1 VLRLMLPVTIGL
13 GLINFNLLINSTLG
27 SLVSDDAPRAID
39 AAFRIYMLPQGM
51 FSVAVATVLFPQLSR
66 LAARRDYPGLR
77 AVTGVGFRQIALLLL
92 PAAAAIL
99 ALSVPIVRL
108 VYQRGEFDA
117 QSTRET
123 SEALFWFAFSLPFN
137 GWNLL
142 LTRTF
147 FSLQRPWLPTVLA
160 LGSLVVNAAVSF
172 ALYKPLGI
180 AGVVLGTAVSNAV
193 LTALEAQRLRR
204 ELGGLELTRSAR
216 AIAGMLAGCV
226 ALGGLGYFGWW
237 ALDLILGRSLPAQIV
252 SVGGG
257 LALGGLAYAVV
268 VLSLR
273 IPEAGQ
279 VLELFASRLQRRSR

>member
-1 VLRLMLPVTIGL
+1 MLPVSVGL
-13 GLINFNLLINSTLG
+13 GLINIDLVLNSQIGWLI
-27 SLVSDDAPRAID
+27 SDHAPRAID

-66 LAARRDYPGLR
+66 LASRKDYAGLQ
-77 AVTGVGFRQIALLLL
+77 AVTGVGIRQIALLLL

-99 ALSVPIVRL
+99 AISTPIVRL
-108 VYQRGEFDA
+108 VYQRGEFDT
-117 QSTRET
+117 QSTKET
-123 SEALFWFAFSLPFN
+123 AEALFWFAFSLPFN

-147 FSLQRPWLPTVLA
+147 FSLQKPWLPTMLA

-180 AGVVLGTAVSNAV
+180 AGAVLGTAVSNAV
-193 LTALEAQRLRR
+193 LTWLEAVYLRR
-204 ELGGLELTRSAR
+204 ELGGLEIGASVRTIALMVLASAV
-216 AIAGMLAGCV
+216 LAG
-226 ALGGLGYFGWW
+226 LTYFGWW
-237 ALDLILGRSLPAQIV
+237 AVDDILGRSLVAQIL
-252 SVGGG
+252 SVGTG
-257 LALGGLAYAVV
+257 LALGAMGYAVV

-279 VLELFASRLQRRSR
+279 VLELFAGRLRRS